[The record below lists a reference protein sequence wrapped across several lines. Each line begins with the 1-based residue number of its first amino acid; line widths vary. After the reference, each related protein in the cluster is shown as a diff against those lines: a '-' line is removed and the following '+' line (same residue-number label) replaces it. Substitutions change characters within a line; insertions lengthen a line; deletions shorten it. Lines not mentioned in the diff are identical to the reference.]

1 MFRSLA
7 TFAAVASAQDSAEQ
21 STGKH
26 WAVLVAGSSGYG
38 NYRHQADVCHAYQ
51 VVKSHGIPEENIIV
65 MAYDDIANNSRNPFP
80 GQLFNQPTASGVA
93 GKDVYAGCQIDYS
106 GSDVTPANFQKVLTG
121 TMGSGKKQL
130 DSTSDDNVFVFFS
143 DHGGAGLI
151 CFPSE
156 NMHKSDFQG
165 IFDTMHS
172 KNMYKKLVFYLET
185 CESGSMFEGMSTPG
199 VYAISAANPSESSWG
214 TYCGSDAMVDGK
226 SIGSCLGDLFSV
238 SWMEDSDVTDLTQET
253 LQAQFNTVHT
263 KTSKSEVMQWGDVT
277 FTSDMVSEYQS
288 AAQGKAIAGSASAQ
302 PARSAVSARQ
312 IDLKQAYD
320 AYVQATS
327 SKDRLAAGAELQ
339 AVINDQIEAEAA
351 FERFLELVYP
361 GDDAKKAAAREGNAP
376 ANNRDCEMAA
386 RDSFTSYGKF
396 DAFSGFSLQ
405 FHKYVVNTCADVVAT
420 GANIDVAH
428 AAKQACIGA
437 TIV

>member
-1 MFRSLA
+1 MVGFFKSLA
-7 TFAAVASAQDSAEQ
+7 TVATVAAAEEA
-21 STGKH
+21 TGKH

-80 GQLFNQPTASGVA
+80 GKLFNKPTAAGEAGV
-93 GKDVYAGCQIDYS
+93 DVYEGCKIDYS
-106 GSDVTPANFQKVLTG
+106 GTDVTPANFQKILTG
-121 TMGSGKKQL
+121 TMESGKKQL
-130 DSTSDDNVFVFFS
+130 ESNSDDNVFVFFS

-156 NMHKSDFQG
+156 NLHKADLQST
-165 IFDTMHS
+165 FDTMHS

-199 VYAISAANPSESSWG
+199 VYAISASNPTESSWG

-253 LQAQFNTVHT
+253 LDAQFSTVHT
-263 KTSKSEVMQWGDVT
+263 KTSKSEVMQWGDLS

-288 AAQGKAIAGSASAQ
+288 AAQGRSATGTASKE

-320 AYVQATS
+320 RYVQATTS
-327 SKDRLAAGAELQ
+327 QDRLAAGAELQ
-339 AVINDQIEAEAA
+339 AVLNDQIEAEAA
-351 FERFLELVYP
+351 YERFLDLVYP
-361 GDDAKKAAAREGNAP
+361 GDDAKKSAVREGSAP
-376 ANNRDCEMAA
+376 ANNRDCELSA
-386 RDSFTSYGKF
+386 RENFMSYGNF
-396 DAFSGFSLQ
+396 DSFSGFSLQ